1 MSGSRD
7 SKGVSDRASTT
18 IRSST
23 GFFSLGWTARCGHFC
38 CTEGNSSSNSSCTSS
53 GAARLTLSGRHALPG
68 TNCPPGLLSAVLA
81 AAAAAAGANA
91 GRLHLQ
97 QLLSSPPVAATGRRY
112 RFRTASVSVSAKRGG
127 LMWALQTH
135 FIAHTILLPGFAT
148 VAAPSVAAFVAVPV
162 SPVSNG
168 IRRCSTRCLLAA
180 PLEA

>member
-1 MSGSRD
+1 MSGSRN

-23 GFFSLGWTARCGHFC
+23 CFFSLGWTARCGHFC

-91 GRLHLQ
+91 VRQHL
-97 QLLSSPPVAATGRRY
+97 QLLSSPPVAATRRRY
-112 RFRTASVSVSAKRGG
+112 RFLTASVSVSATRGG
-127 LMWALQTH
+127 LMSALQSH